1 MNESTMKSAIRVL
14 GAAVA
19 LSVLLAWPVLSP
31 SAPKDSKGGDSY
43 KVGMAFLSF
52 APTEPYD
59 WRGAR
64 AHALDVVVWYP
75 AGATAREKPLVIHG
89 LDIFELGRAAQDAP
103 LAAKAARFPLVV
115 ISHGTGGSALSMAWL
130 GEALAAHGYIAA
142 AVNHPGNNATEPY
155 TAEGFSFW
163 WERARDLS
171 ETISGMLADAK
182 FGDQIDPGRIG
193 SAGFS
198 LGGYTMIAIAGGIT
212 DVQGFARFCDSPSA
226 GGTCTSPPEFP
237 SLVEDFRKI
246 IREHPEMLR
255 HSGDSF
261 RDARVRAVFAIA
273 PGLGPAFTA
282 SSLERISIPVQIVAG
297 ESDQNV
303 PVEQNA
309 KYFAAKIPGAKL
321 HIFPGNVAHYVFLDS
336 CSEIGRKT
344 MPMLCID
351 AQGVNRDAI
360 HADTV
365 RRALQFFRVTLEPK
379 SGRLPGAGR

>member
-1 MNESTMKSAIRVL
+1 MNESKAKRPVRVL

-19 LSVLLAWPVLSP
+19 VSLLLTWPLLSG
-31 SAPKDSKGGDSY
+31 SAPKDSPGGDSY
-43 KVGMAFLSF
+43 RVGMAFRSF
-52 APTEPYD
+52 APKEPYD
-59 WRGAR
+59 WRGSQ
-64 AHALDVVVWYP
+64 AHTLDVVVWYP
-75 AGATAREKPLVIHG
+75 TEADAPEKPLVIHG
-89 LDIFELGRAAQDAP
+89 LDIFELGSAARDAP
-103 LAAKAARFPLVV
+103 LAAQAARLPLVV
-115 ISHGTGGSALSMAWL
+115 ISHGTGGSGLSMAWL

-142 AVNHPGNNATEPY
+142 AVNHPGNNAAEPY
-155 TAEGFSFW
+155 TAKGFSIW

-182 FGDQIDPGRIG
+182 FGDRIDPRRIG

-212 DVQGFARFCDSPSA
+212 DLQGFVRFCDSPDA
-226 GGTCTSPPEFP
+226 GKNCASPPEFP
-237 SLVEDFRKI
+237 SLVEDFRKLM
-246 IREHPEMLR
+246 REQPEALR

-261 RDARVRAVFAIA
+261 RDARVRAVFAMA

-282 SSLERISIPVQIVAG
+282 SSLETISIPVQIVAG

-303 PVEQNA
+303 PIDLNA

-336 CSEIGRKT
+336 CSAIGRKT
-344 MPMLCID
+344 LPVLCVD

-365 RRALQFFRVTLEPK
+365 RRALQFFGVKLEPE
-379 SGRLPGAGR
+379 SSRLPER

>member
-1 MNESTMKSAIRVL
+1 MNKSKVNRAAHAL
-14 GAAVA
+14 GAALA
-19 LSVLLAWPVLSP
+19 LSVVLTWPLLSR
-31 SAPKDSKGGDSY
+31 SAPKDTTGSDSY
-43 KVGMAFLSF
+43 KVGLAFRSF

-64 AHALDVVVWYP
+64 VRTLDVVAWYP
-75 AGATAREKPLVIHG
+75 AEAIAREKPLVIRG
-89 LDIFELGRAAQDAP
+89 LDIFELGRAAPDAP
-103 LAAKAARFPLVV
+103 LAAKTARFPLVV

-142 AVNHPGNNATEPY
+142 AVNHPGNNAAEPY
-155 TAEGFSFW
+155 TAKGFSIW

-182 FGDQIDPGRIG
+182 FGGQIDPQRIG

-212 DVQGFARFCDSPSA
+212 DVQGFVRFCDSPNA
-226 GGTCTSPPEFP
+226 GRNCTSPPEFP
-237 SLVEDFRKI
+237 SLVEDFRKL
-246 IREHPEMLR
+246 IREHPEVLR
-255 HSGDSF
+255 HAGNSF
-261 RDARVRAVFAIA
+261 RDTRVRAVFAMA
-273 PGLGPAFTA
+273 PGLGPAITA
-282 SSLERISIPVQIVAG
+282 SSLETISIPVQIVAG

-303 PVEQNA
+303 PIELNA

-321 HIFPGNVAHYVFLDS
+321 HIFPGNVAHYVFVDS

-344 MPMLCID
+344 VPMLCID
-351 AQGVNRDAI
+351 APGVNRDAI

-365 RRALQFFRVTLEPK
+365 RRALQFFQVTLEPK
-379 SGRLPGAGR
+379 SR

>member
-1 MNESTMKSAIRVL
+1 MRRFGVWVKRTVGVL
-14 GAAVA
+14 GAAAA
-19 LSVLLAWPVLSP
+19 LSMLLTWPALST
-31 SAPKDSKGGDSY
+31 SAPKHSTGSDSY
-43 KVGMAFLSF
+43 KVGMAFRSF
-52 APTEPYD
+52 APKEPYD

-64 AHALDVVVWYP
+64 VHTLDVVVWYP
-75 AGATAREKPLVIHG
+75 AEAIAREKPLIIPG
-89 LDIFELGRAAQDAP
+89 LDIFELGSAARDAP
-103 LAAKAARFPLVV
+103 LAASAARYPLVV

-155 TAEGFSFW
+155 TAKGFSIW

-182 FGDQIDPGRIG
+182 FGDQIDPERIG

-212 DVQGFARFCDSPSA
+212 DLQGFVRFCDSPDA
-226 GGTCTSPPEFP
+226 GRNCASPPEFP
-237 SLVEDFRKI
+237 SLVEDFRKL
-246 IREHPEMLR
+246 IREHPEALR

-261 RDARVRAVFAIA
+261 RDARVRAVFAMA

-282 SSLERISIPVQIVAG
+282 SSLETISIPVQILAG

-303 PVEQNA
+303 PIELNA
-309 KYFAAKIPGAKL
+309 KYFAAKIPEAKL
-321 HIFPGNVAHYVFLDS
+321 HIFPGHVAHYVFLDS

-344 MPMLCID
+344 LPMLCID
-351 AQGVNRDAI
+351 ARGVDRDAI

-365 RRALQFFRVTLEPK
+365 RRALQFFRVTLKPK
-379 SGRLPGAGR
+379 LS

>member
-1 MNESTMKSAIRVL
+1 MNESKVKRAIRVL

-19 LSVLLAWPVLSP
+19 LSVLLTWPVLSP
-31 SAPKDSKGGDSY
+31 SAPKDSTGGDSY
-43 KVGMAFLSF
+43 KIGMAFRSF
-52 APTEPYD
+52 APKEPYD

-64 AHALDVVVWYP
+64 VHTLDVVVWYP
-75 AGATAREKPLVIHG
+75 AAAIAREKPLVIRG

-115 ISHGTGGSALSMAWL
+115 ISHGTGGSGLSMAWL

-142 AVNHPGNNATEPY
+142 AVNHPGNNAAEPY
-155 TAEGFSFW
+155 TAKGFSIW

-171 ETISGMLADAK
+171 ETISGVLADAR
-182 FGDQIDPGRIG
+182 FGDQIDPERIG

-198 LGGYTMIAIAGGIT
+198 LGGYAMIAIAGGIT
-212 DVQGFARFCDSPSA
+212 DVQGFVRFCDSPNA
-226 GGTCTSPPEFP
+226 GRTCTSPPEFP
-237 SLVEDFRKI
+237 SLVEDFRKL
-246 IREHPEMLR
+246 IREHPEVLR
-255 HSGDSF
+255 HSGNSF
-261 RDARVRAVFAIA
+261 RDARVRAVFAMA
-273 PGLGPAFTA
+273 PGLGPAVTA

-303 PVEQNA
+303 PVELNA

-336 CSEIGRKT
+336 CSEIGRKN
-344 MPMLCID
+344 MPMLCSD
-351 AQGVNRDAI
+351 AQGVDRDEI

-379 SGRLPGAGR
+379 SS